1 MAMREMKKYPL
12 DETIE
17 TNINLPNHYIYFT
30 LKNTADFLMAL
41 LGLVILSPILLLFV
55 LAIKLESNGPA
66 FFLQERVGLNG
77 RVFNI
82 IKLRSM
88 YIDAEKNGAQWA
100 KKNDARVTKIGA
112 FIRRTRID
120 EIPQLINML
129 KGDMSLVG
137 PRPERPIFT
146 EQFNK
151 EIPGF
156 KNRIVVKPG
165 ITGWAQVNGG
175 YDISPKEKLEF
186 DIYYIKNLSLFMDV
200 KIIFKTIKVIFTGEG
215 AR

>member
-186 DIYYIKNLSLFMDV
+186 DIYYIKNLSLFM
-200 KIIFKTIKVIFTGEG
+200 
-215 AR
+215 

>member
-1 MAMREMKKYPL
+1 MAMREIKKYPL

-17 TNINLPNHYIYFT
+17 TNINLPNHYIYFM
-30 LKNTADFLMAL
+30 LKNTADFLIAL

-156 KNRIVVKPG
+156 KNRIVVRPG

-186 DIYYIKNLSLFMDV
+186 DIYYIKNLNLFMDV

>member
-1 MAMREMKKYPL
+1 MGE
-12 DETIE
+12 
-17 TNINLPNHYIYFT
+17 
-30 LKNTADFLMAL
+30 
-41 LGLVILSPILLLFV
+41 
-55 LAIKLESNGPA
+55 
-66 FFLQERVGLNG
+66 
-77 RVFNI
+77 
-82 IKLRSM
+82 
-88 YIDAEKNGAQWA
+88 
-100 KKNDARVTKIGA
+100 KNDARVTKIGA

-156 KNRIVVKPG
+156 KNRIVVRPG

-186 DIYYIKNLSLFMDV
+186 DIYYIK
-200 KIIFKTIKVIFTGEG
+200 I
-215 AR
+215 

>member
-1 MAMREMKKYPL
+1 MAMREMEKYPL

-17 TNINLPNHYIYFT
+17 SNINRPNHQVYFM
-30 LKNTADFLMAL
+30 LKNIADFFIAL
-41 LGLVILSPILLLFV
+41 LGLVIFSPILLLFV

-100 KKNDARVTKIGA
+100 RKNDSRITKIGA

-129 KGDMSLVG
+129 KGDMSFVG

-200 KIIFKTIKVIFTGEG
+200 KIIFKTIKIVFTGEG

>member
-1 MAMREMKKYPL
+1 MAMREIKKYPL

-17 TNINLPNHYIYFT
+17 TNINLPNHYIYFM
-30 LKNTADFLMAL
+30 LKNTADFLIAL

-156 KNRIVVKPG
+156 KNRIVVRPG

>member
-1 MAMREMKKYPL
+1 MAMREIKKYPL

-17 TNINLPNHYIYFT
+17 TNINLPNHYIYFM
-30 LKNTADFLMAL
+30 LKNTADFLIAL

-55 LAIKLESNGPA
+55 LAIKIESNGPA

-156 KNRIVVKPG
+156 KNRIVVRPG

>member
-17 TNINLPNHYIYFT
+17 SNINRPNHQMYFM
-30 LKNTADFLMAL
+30 LKNIADFFIAL
-41 LGLVILSPILLLFV
+41 LGLVILSPTLLLFV

-100 KKNDARVTKIGA
+100 KKNDSRVTKIGA

-151 EIPGF
+151 EIPEF

-186 DIYYIKNLSLFMDV
+186 DIYYIKNLSFFMDV
-200 KIIFKTIKVIFTGEG
+200 KIIFKTIMVVFTGEG

>member
-30 LKNTADFLMAL
+30 LKNTTDFLIAL

-156 KNRIVVKPG
+156 KNRIVVRPG

>member
-1 MAMREMKKYPL
+1 MKKYPL

>member
-17 TNINLPNHYIYFT
+17 SNINRPNHQMYFM
-30 LKNTADFLMAL
+30 LKNIADFFIAL

-100 KKNDARVTKIGA
+100 KKNDSRVTKIGA

-151 EIPGF
+151 EIPEF

-186 DIYYIKNLSLFMDV
+186 DIYYIKNLSLFMDG
-200 KIIFKTIKVIFTGEG
+200 KIIFKTIKVVFTGEG